1 MNLLRHWPLLAVL
14 FTAAPPLAALDNGI
28 DKESGIENLR
38 QTGKAFAA
46 VARTVSP
53 SVVFIEVEATLDE
66 RQSQGFGPFGPGA
79 PFDEDFFRRF
89 FGQPGP
95 GNPGGQA
102 PPRER
107 RAQGQGSGFV
117 FASKDGLLEDKTY
130 ILTNS
135 HVVQDAEKI
144 TVKFKDGRTF
154 EAQVTGTDPKSDVAV
169 IELDEGGLPALKLAD
184 SAKLE
189 VGEWVVALGNPFGL
203 SHTLTAGVVSA
214 TGRTALGI
222 NDYEDFIQTDAA
234 INPGNSGGPLVN
246 LDGEVVG
253 INTAI
258 FSRSGGYMGV
268 GFAIPSNLARGIADQ
283 LIESGEVTRGYIGIV
298 IQDLTPDLAESFD
311 IESAK
316 GIVVAQVS
324 DGSPAD
330 AAGLE
335 QGDVILTMNGEAV
348 KTVGTFRNRVAATP
362 PGTKVKLTVL
372 RNGKQKT
379 LTLEI
384 GRLTDEAVAA
394 IGGTGSAVELG
405 LTVQTITPELA
416 QQLEAEP
423 GKGVAVTNV
432 KPGSIAARAGIRPG
446 AVILQVDRK
455 AVDSAEA
462 FEKAVRASQDDKKVL
477 LLVSRGGMAS
487 FLVLSWE

>member
-1 MNLLRHWPLLAVL
+1 MKLLRLICLLLACGAFAVP
-14 FTAAPPLAALDNGI
+14 AAALDNGAAR
-28 DKESGIENLR
+28 ESGIENLR
-38 QTGKAFAA
+38 QTGKAFAS
-46 VARTVSP
+46 VARRVSP
-53 SVVFIEVEATLDE
+53 SVVFIEVEATVE
-66 RQSQGFGPFGPGA
+66 QSPMQGFGPFG
-79 PFDEDFFRRF
+79 EDFFRRF

-95 GNPGGQA
+95 GEPGQPA
-102 PPRER
+102 PRER

-117 FASKDGLLEDKTY
+117 FASKDGLLKDKTY

-135 HVVQDAEKI
+135 HVVQNAEKI
-144 TVKFKDGRTF
+144 TVKFKDGRSF
-154 EAQVTGTDPKSDVAV
+154 EAEVTGTDPKSDVAV
-169 IELDEGGLPALKLAD
+169 IEIGEGGLPALDFAD

-189 VGEWVVALGNPFGL
+189 VGEWVLALGNPFGL

-246 LDGEVVG
+246 LDGDVVG

-298 IQDLTPDLAESFD
+298 IQDLTPELAESFGVD
-311 IESAK
+311 VSK
-316 GIVVAQVS
+316 GIVVAQIS
-324 DGSPAD
+324 EDSPAD

-335 QGDVILTMNGEAV
+335 QGDVILEMDGVAV
-348 KTVGTFRNRVAATP
+348 KSVGPFRNRVAATP
-362 PGTKVKLTVL
+362 PGTKVRLTVL
-372 RNGKQKT
+372 RNGKEKK

-384 GRLTDEAVAA
+384 GTLTDEAIAA
-394 IGGTGSAVELG
+394 TGETGSAAELG
-405 LTVQTITPELA
+405 MTVQTITPDLA
-416 QQLEAEP
+416 QQLDAEP

-455 AVDSAEA
+455 PVDSAEA
-462 FEKAVRASQDDKKVL
+462 FRKAVKASGDDKKVL

-487 FLVLSWE
+487 FVVLSWE